1 MSFQKIKGHQN
12 QLKYL
17 SRLKDSS
24 TIPHALLFTGQHG
37 IGKRLIADI
46 FAASVFCKEKD
57 SPCGRCH
64 SCMQM
69 KAGSYPDFLVLER
82 DDKGKIPVGSS
93 DRSQQGSVRWM
104 IDRLTRSSLNGR
116 YVVIVDGV
124 ETISESGQNAL
135 LKTVEE
141 PASDSHIILI
151 AESKSGILPT
161 IVSRCIEIN
170 FNPLPLSYIKDI
182 VNERFPDRENSS
194 LISSICGGSAEVALR
209 LHDDKIFGG
218 IIETAKEI
226 KGMLRGRGTAGKVF
240 DISGSSDPSFII
252 TVLINLYSF
261 MMRTHITGEV
271 VIYPDDIILDAGEA
285 EKAVKILL
293 AIKKGLKNNL
303 NVNNILK
310 GMLYSVSEM
319 NPRGF
324 HDPDF
329 SWL

>member
-1 MSFQKIKGHQN
+1 MNIQNIRGHEN

-17 SRLKDSS
+17 SHIKQGG

-46 FAASVFCKEKD
+46 FAASVFCSGEEA
-57 SPCGRCH
+57 PCGACH
-64 SCMQM
+64 SCLQM
-69 KAGSYPDFLVLER
+69 KAGSYPDFIVLEK

-93 DRSQQGSVRWM
+93 DRGQPGTVRWM
-104 IDRLTRSSLNGR
+104 IDRLTRSSINGKLI
-116 YVVIVDGV
+116 VIVDGV

-141 PASDSHIILI
+141 PGSDSHIILI

-161 IVSRCIEIN
+161 IVSRCVEIN
-170 FNPLPLSYIKDI
+170 FNPLQVSYINDI
-182 VNERFPDRENSS
+182 VSEQFPGGENSA
-194 LISSICGGSAEVALR
+194 LISSICGGSADVALR
-209 LHDDKIFGG
+209 LHDDKVFNS
-218 IIETAKEI
+218 IIDVSREI
-226 KGMLRGRGTAGKVF
+226 RRMFRGTGSGGKSV
-240 DISGSSDPSFII
+240 DISGGGESAFAL

-261 MMRTHITGEV
+261 MVRGHISGDSSSLPE
-271 VIYPDDIILDAGEA
+271 DIMLEMDEA

-303 NVNNILK
+303 NINNFLK
-310 GMLYSVSEM
+310 GMLYSVSDM
-319 NPRGF
+319 KSLGF
-324 HDPDF
+324 PDPDF